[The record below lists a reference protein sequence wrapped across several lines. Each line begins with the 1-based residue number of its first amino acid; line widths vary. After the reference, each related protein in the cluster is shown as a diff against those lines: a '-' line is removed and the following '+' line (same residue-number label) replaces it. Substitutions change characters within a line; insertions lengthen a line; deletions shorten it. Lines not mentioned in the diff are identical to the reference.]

1 VAGGDAG
8 ACGVSALS
16 YRAYRE
22 ADFPV
27 LKEMYVKLD
36 EYLRGLTVKLPLPDD
51 VGQVW
56 LDSFERTL
64 GKFSMLHIAELD
76 GNLVGFMLSRVL
88 RVPPHYGGVLV
99 GELTDMYIDPQARRM
114 GIGHELSR
122 LAINWLRDQGVHSV
136 EIQIVDGNE
145 GSWRLYEKMGFY
157 LELRQ
162 VRMLIEDYQDP
173 GPPAD

>member
-1 VAGGDAG
+1 M
-8 ACGVSALS
+8 SAMS
-16 YRAYRE
+16 YREYRE

-27 LKEMYVKLD
+27 LKDMYVKLD
-36 EYLRGLTVKLPLPDD
+36 EYLRGLTVKLPLPDN

-56 LDSFERTL
+56 LDSFKRTL
-64 GKFSMLHIAELD
+64 GKFSMLHVAELD
-76 GNLVGFMLSRVL
+76 GEVVGFMLSRVL

-122 LAINWLRDQGVHSV
+122 LAINWLRDQGAHSV

>member
-1 VAGGDAG
+1 M
-8 ACGVSALS
+8 SAVS
-16 YRAYRE
+16 YREYRPE
-22 ADFPV
+22 DFPV
-27 LKEMYVKLD
+27 LKDMYAHLD
-36 EYLRGLTVKLPLPDD
+36 EYLRGLTVKLPLPED

-64 GKFSMLHIAELD
+64 GKFSMLHIAEVD
-76 GNLVGFMLSRVL
+76 GEVVGFMLSRVL

-136 EIQIVDGNE
+136 EIQVVDGNE

-162 VRMLIEDYQDP
+162 GRMLMDDYQDP

>member
-1 VAGGDAG
+1 MAGCDAG
-8 ACGVSALS
+8 ADGMSAVS
-16 YRAYRE
+16 YREYRPE
-22 ADFPV
+22 DFPV
-27 LKEMYVKLD
+27 LKDMYAQLD
-36 EYLRGLTVKLPLPDD
+36 EYLRGLTVKLPLPED

-64 GKFSMLHIAELD
+64 GKFSMLHIAEVD
-76 GNLVGFMLSRVL
+76 GEVVGFMLSRVL

-136 EIQIVDGNE
+136 ESQSVDGNE

-162 VRMLIEDYQDP
+162 VRMLMDDYQDP